1 MTTNE
6 NGGLF
11 ANANGNGNGM
21 AAAKTYA
28 PTYSLY
34 HPTAKNTGSALS
46 LERKAATPDREGCI
60 FATVAPQKTVAGTES
75 KNATFSWEEK
85 ITVKLGISDLC
96 AMLLVLTG
104 KKPDLGPKGLY
115 HDSGTASTGIQ
126 LRKVD
131 TPVAGYAFEVA
142 KKGKGEDGT
151 VKRAHILLNEGEA
164 LALTLMFQQS
174 VPVLAFGI

>member
-6 NGGLF
+6 NGDLF
-11 ANANGNGNGM
+11 ANADGNGNG
-21 AAAKTYA
+21 AVAAKAYA

-34 HPTAKNTGSALS
+34 HPTAKNTGSAMS
-46 LERKAATPDREGCI
+46 LERKAATAEREGCI

-85 ITVKLGISDLC
+85 ITVKLGISDLS
-96 AMLLVLTG
+96 AMLMVLTG

-115 HDSGTASTGIQ
+115 HDSAAASTGIQ

-131 TPVAGYAFEVA
+131 APIAGYAFEVA

-164 LALTLMFQQS
+164 LALSLIFQQS
-174 VPVLAFGI
+174 LPILAFGA

>member
-11 ANANGNGNGM
+11 GNGSENGNG
-21 AAAKTYA
+21 AAKAYA

-34 HPTAKNTGSALS
+34 HPTGKNTGSALS
-46 LERKAATPDREGCI
+46 LERKAATAEREGCI

-75 KNATFSWEEK
+75 KNATFAWEEK
-85 ITVKLGISDLC
+85 ITVKLGISDLS

-104 KKPDLGPKGLY
+104 KKPDLGAKGLY

-126 LRKVD
+126 LRRVE
-131 TPVAGYAFEVA
+131 TPVPGYAFEVA
-142 KKGKGEDGT
+142 KKGKGEDAT
-151 VKRAHILLNEGEA
+151 VKRCHILLNEGEA

-174 VPVLAFGI
+174 IPVLAFGP

>member
-11 ANANGNGNGM
+11 GNGNENGNGTL
-21 AAAKTYA
+21 APKTYA

-34 HPTAKNTGSALS
+34 HPTGKNTGSAMS
-46 LERKAATPDREGCI
+46 LERKAATSEREGCI
-60 FATVAPQKTVAGTES
+60 FASVAPQKTVAGTDA
-75 KNATFSWEEK
+75 KNATFAWEEK
-85 ITVKLGISDLC
+85 ITVKLGISDLS

-104 KKPDLGPKGLY
+104 KKPDLGAKGLY
-115 HDSGTASTGIQ
+115 HDSGAASTGIQ
-126 LRKVD
+126 LRKVE

-142 KKGKGEDGT
+142 KKGKGEEGT
-151 VKRAHILLNEGEA
+151 VKRCHILLNEGES

-174 VPVLAFGI
+174 IPVLAFGA